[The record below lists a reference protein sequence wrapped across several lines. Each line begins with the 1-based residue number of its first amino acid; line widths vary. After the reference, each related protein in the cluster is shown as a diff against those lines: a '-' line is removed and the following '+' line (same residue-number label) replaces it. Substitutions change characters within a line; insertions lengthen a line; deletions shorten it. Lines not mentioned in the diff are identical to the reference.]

1 VGSRTPAP
9 RKGAGVPFLVPRGTT
24 DAACGTHPRKGDP
37 CHGKLVLMPS
47 IDLPLLVDLQVHV
60 VPGRRGVWT
69 VRATDDG
76 LVASVHNSATE
87 AERAAHR
94 YAHARGATHV
104 VVHDR
109 YARVH
114 TSPVAR

>member
-1 VGSRTPAP
+1 
-9 RKGAGVPFLVPRGTT
+9 
-24 DAACGTHPRKGDP
+24 
-37 CHGKLVLMPS
+37 MPS
-47 IDLPLLVDLQVHV
+47 IDLPPVTAPQVHV

-76 LVASVHNSATE
+76 SAVSVHASATE

-114 TSPVAR
+114 ISPAGR

>member
-1 VGSRTPAP
+1 
-9 RKGAGVPFLVPRGTT
+9 
-24 DAACGTHPRKGDP
+24 
-37 CHGKLVLMPS
+37 MPG
-47 IDLPLLVDLQVHV
+47 IDLPPLADPQVHV
-60 VPGRRGVWT
+60 VPGRRGVWS

-76 LVASVHNSATE
+76 SAASVHASATD